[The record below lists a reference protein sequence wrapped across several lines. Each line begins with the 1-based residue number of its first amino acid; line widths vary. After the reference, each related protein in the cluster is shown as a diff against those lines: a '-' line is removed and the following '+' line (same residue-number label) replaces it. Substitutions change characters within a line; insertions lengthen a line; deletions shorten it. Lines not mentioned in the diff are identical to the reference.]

1 MCTYGQTCYQ
11 KSKKHREI
19 YSHEEE
25 SNEMMKDERKKAAE
39 PAEDSSVS
47 LCVSWYLVTTEIYFW
62 LEITAW
68 QSK

>member
-1 MCTYGQTCYQ
+1 MCKYGQTCYQ
-11 KSKKHREI
+11 KSTKHREI

-25 SNEMMKDERKKAAE
+25 SNEMMKDERVEA
-39 PAEDSSVS
+39 AEDSSVS